1 MKEKKRWMD
10 IKLFYLKIDFKINIS
25 YIYMLIPVKCVTCGK
40 VIANKYM
47 IYLEEVKQR
56 KTSKNIDLDSI
67 EYLDTSKIKKTI
79 EGEVMD
85 KLGLNDICCRRHVLT
100 HVDIL

>member
-1 MKEKKRWMD
+1 
-10 IKLFYLKIDFKINIS
+10 
-25 YIYMLIPVKCVTCGK
+25 MLIPVKCVTCGK

-56 KTSKNIDLDSI
+56 KTSKNMDHDSI

-85 KLGLNDICCRRHVLT
+85 KLGLNDICCRRHILT

>member
-1 MKEKKRWMD
+1 
-10 IKLFYLKIDFKINIS
+10 
-25 YIYMLIPVKCVTCGK
+25 MLIPVKCVTCGK

-56 KTSKNIDLDSI
+56 KTSKNIDHDSI

>member
-1 MKEKKRWMD
+1 
-10 IKLFYLKIDFKINIS
+10 
-25 YIYMLIPVKCVTCGK
+25 MLIPVKCVTCGK

-56 KTSKNIDLDSI
+56 KISKNIDLDSI

-85 KLGLNDICCRRHVLT
+85 KLGLNDICCRRHILT

>member
-1 MKEKKRWMD
+1 
-10 IKLFYLKIDFKINIS
+10 
-25 YIYMLIPVKCVTCGK
+25 MLIPVKCVTCGK

-47 IYLEEVKQR
+47 IYLEEVNQR
-56 KTSKNIDLDSI
+56 KTSKNMDHDSI

-85 KLGLNDICCRRHVLT
+85 KLGLNDICCRRHILT

>member
-47 IYLEEVKQR
+47 IYLQEVKQR
-56 KTSKNIDLDSI
+56 KTSKNMDHDSI

-85 KLGLNDICCRRHVLT
+85 KLGLNDICCRRHILT

>member
-1 MKEKKRWMD
+1 
-10 IKLFYLKIDFKINIS
+10 
-25 YIYMLIPVKCVTCGK
+25 MLIPVKCVTCGK

-47 IYLEEVKQR
+47 IYLEEVKQL
-56 KTSKNIDLDSI
+56 KTSKNMDHNSI

>member
-1 MKEKKRWMD
+1 MD

-56 KTSKNIDLDSI
+56 KTSKNMEHDSI

-85 KLGLNDICCRRHVLT
+85 ELGLNDICCRRHVLT

>member
-1 MKEKKRWMD
+1 
-10 IKLFYLKIDFKINIS
+10 
-25 YIYMLIPVKCVTCGK
+25 MLIPVKCVTCGK

>member
-1 MKEKKRWMD
+1 
-10 IKLFYLKIDFKINIS
+10 
-25 YIYMLIPVKCVTCGK
+25 MLIPVKCVTCGK

-56 KTSKNIDLDSI
+56 KTSKNMDHDSI

>member
-1 MKEKKRWMD
+1 MD

>member
-1 MKEKKRWMD
+1 
-10 IKLFYLKIDFKINIS
+10 
-25 YIYMLIPVKCVTCGK
+25 MLIPVKCVTCGK

-56 KTSKNIDLDSI
+56 KTSKNMDQDSI

-85 KLGLNDICCRRHVLT
+85 KLGLNDICCRRHILT

>member
-1 MKEKKRWMD
+1 MD
-10 IKLFYLKIDFKINIS
+10 IKLFYPKIDFKINIS

-56 KTSKNIDLDSI
+56 KTSKNMDHDSI

>member
-1 MKEKKRWMD
+1 
-10 IKLFYLKIDFKINIS
+10 
-25 YIYMLIPVKCVTCGK
+25 MLIPVKCVTCGK

-56 KTSKNIDLDSI
+56 KTSKNMEHDSI

-85 KLGLNDICCRRHVLT
+85 ELGLNDICCRRHVLT

>member
-1 MKEKKRWMD
+1 MD

-56 KTSKNIDLDSI
+56 KTSKNMDHDSI